1 MFVHFFFCNSLWKNQ
16 NKLLANPIFYM
27 WEKVHLYKEEETGPV
42 GKIMTI
48 AGKTGHMIWDTELSL
63 SLDQHNYN
71 IVK

>member
-1 MFVHFFFCNSLWKNQ
+1 M
-16 NKLLANPIFYM
+16 ANPIFYM
-27 WEKVHLYKEEETGPV
+27 WEKIHLYKEEETGPV

-63 SLDQHNYN
+63 SIDHHNYT